1 MNQPA
6 PKAMTRTYSALR
18 LLALLFLLALAVA
31 AAVWQGLQSLDLGQV
46 HVMVDGTEILHGAAL
61 ANLSPG
67 QHVLAVVA
75 MAAVGFALIIAIPV
89 LLLAVA
95 IVVLP
100 ILLLAL
106 GLPLVLVLSI
116 GALLVAPLA
125 LVGLLCWWLIRSLL
139 RDNTPLL
146 SATITG

>member
-1 MNQPA
+1 MNQPDA
-6 PKAMTRTYSALR
+6 KPMTRTYRGLR
-18 LLALLFLLALAVA
+18 LLALLFLLALAA
-31 AAVWQGLQSLDLGQV
+31 AVAVWQRLQSLDLGQV
-46 HVMVDGTEILHGAAL
+46 HVMVDGGEVLHGAAL

-67 QHVLAVVA
+67 QQLLAVSA
-75 MAAVGFALIIAIPV
+75 IGAVGFALIITVPV
-89 LLLAVA
+89 LLLALA

-100 ILLLAL
+100 MLLLAL

-139 RDNTPLL
+139 RDNPPLP
-146 SATITG
+146 SATMTG